1 MLDTQSPLS
10 VDSHISPT
18 SDTSDTSISGIAQ
31 DVNFVTQNALRLDH
45 NGEETND

>member
-1 MLDTQSPLS
+1 MLKTQSPPS
-10 VDSHISPT
+10 VDSYISPT
-18 SDTSDTSISGIAQ
+18 SDTSDISISEITQ